1 MSIFSRDDP
10 TLPTEPSSASEAPT
24 ERRESMTPLPAT
36 EESQGLLSEYRDSK
50 KGNSLRAAEAYVRP
64 YPMATHGDLISYCF
78 DLKSSVFDLVST
90 ASADTPEDAPTE
102 VFLPDYHFPR
112 DAIEITVSSGRYSV
126 GQQEVMGVAVQ
137 VLRWWPD
144 RGEQKLHVK
153 GSTQRAGMQLG
164 GDEDGTWLDR
174 CRESICSIM

>member
-1 MSIFSRDDP
+1 M
-10 TLPTEPSSASEAPT
+10 TAS
-24 ERRESMTPLPAT
+24 PANA
-36 EESQGLLSEYRDSK
+36 ESQGLLSEYRESK

-64 YPMATHGDLISYCF
+64 YPTATHGDLVSYGF
-78 DLKSSVFDLVST
+78 DLKSCTFEMT
-90 ASADTPEDAPTE
+90 ATAVDDARDDAPTE

-112 DAIEITVSSGRYSV
+112 DATEVNISSGKYSV

-137 VLRWWPD
+137 VLRWWPAT
-144 RGEQKLHVK
+144 GEQNLRVK

-174 CRESICSIM
+174 CRESVCSLM